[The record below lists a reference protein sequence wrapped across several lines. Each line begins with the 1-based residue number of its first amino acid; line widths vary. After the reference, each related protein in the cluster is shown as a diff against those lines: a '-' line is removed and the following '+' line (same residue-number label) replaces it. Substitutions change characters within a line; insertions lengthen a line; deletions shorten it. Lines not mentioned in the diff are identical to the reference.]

1 MYNNDIYSVEVNE
14 EAKETVIVNFE
25 EMIEEYSDAVDE
37 CEDIMLS
44 VEEKFPN
51 LVESVDEP
59 QDAYYIVTCFDEDSA
74 EEIEKY
80 LESKF
85 AQLQEELED

>member
-1 MYNNDIYSVEVNE
+1 MYNVYVNE
-14 EAKETVIVNFE
+14 EARETVIVNFE
-25 EMIEEYSDAVDE
+25 EMIEDYPDTVDE

-59 QDAYYIVTCFDEDSA
+59 QDAYYIVTCCDEDGA

>member
-25 EMIEEYSDAVDE
+25 EMIEDYPDAVDE

-44 VEEKFPN
+44 DEEKFPN
-51 LVESVDEP
+51 LIKSVDEP
-59 QDAYYIVTCFDEDSA
+59 QDAYYMVRKNINNINIC
-74 EEIEKY
+74 
-80 LESKF
+80 
-85 AQLQEELED
+85 